1 MPKKQSYEESGQK
14 VKEKENLAFEHNQ
27 TDKKHLE
34 SELLYSKIL
43 ESISD
48 GIMVLD
54 HNFHF
59 THWNKAMEKIS
70 NIPCKKVVGS
80 GKSVWE
86 IFPDLAKDG
95 MDEIMWKAMQGEVAK
110 QKDVPLHFSDKKSG
124 FISEMFFP
132 LRNTKSEIRGIV
144 GVVRD
149 ITDNKRAEDAIRLNE
164 SRIKILLKLNQM
176 ADASLQEIKD
186 FSLEATVKLT
196 RSKIGYLAFMND
208 DETILTMHSWSRNTI
223 RQCNISDKPL
233 TYPMETMGLWGEAVR
248 QRKAIIT
255 NNYSSPNPF
264 KKGLPK
270 GHIKIIRHMNVPIF
284 EDNRIVIVAGL
295 GNKPNDYD
303 ATDVRQLTLLMQDM
317 WSLIQRKQ
325 AEKEKKKIEAQ
336 LLQAQKIETIG
347 TLVGGIAHNFNN
359 LLMGIQGYTSL
370 MLFETD
376 PANPNYARLKN
387 IEKMVKSRLKLTQ
400 QLLGYA
406 RKGQDKVKPLD
417 LNLLVEQTSETF
429 ARTRKE
435 FTIHLELAEDLYTI
449 EADQGQIEQV
459 LLNLYV
465 NAADAMPEGGDLI
478 LKTINSSYKNIKGKH
493 YDPKSVN
500 YVMLS
505 VADKGMGMDKS
516 TMKRIF
522 EPFFTTKNI
531 GQGTGIGLASVYGI
545 IKAHNGYIDVDSKKG
560 EGTTFKVYLPASEI
574 KIQKVVET
582 SEELIKG
589 TGTVL
594 MVDDEEVIL
603 EVGRE
608 LLEAI
613 GYKVLTAI
621 DGKEA
626 IGIYKKNM
634 AKIDIVLLDMIMP
647 TMGGGQVFDI
657 IKKIDPDAKVLLISG
672 YSLDN
677 QVEEILNR
685 GCDGFIQKPFD
696 LNELSG
702 KIRKIL

>member
-1 MPKKQSYEESGQK
+1 MLKKPSYEELEQK
-14 VKEKENLAFEHNQ
+14 IKELEKIAFEYKQ
-27 TDKKHLE
+27 IEEKHIDNE
-34 SELLYSKIL
+34 ELCSNIL

-54 HNFHF
+54 SNFRF
-59 THWNKAMEKIS
+59 THWNRTMEKIS
-70 NIPCKKVVGS
+70 QISREKVVGS
-80 GKSVWE
+80 GKTAWE

-95 MDEIMWKAMQGEVAK
+95 MDEIMWKAMQGEVTK
-110 QKDVPLHFSDKKSG
+110 RKDTPLRFTKEKNG

-132 LRNTKSEIRGIV
+132 LRNIKSEIRGIV

-149 ITDNKRAEDAIRLNE
+149 ITESKWAEEAIRLNE

-186 FSLEATVKLT
+186 FSLEAAVKLT
-196 RSKIGYLAFMND
+196 KSKIGYIAFMND
-208 DETILTMHSWSRNTI
+208 DETILTMHSWSKNTVK
-223 RQCNISDKPL
+223 QCDISDKPL

-270 GHIKIIRHMNVPIF
+270 GHIKIIRHMNVPVF
-284 EDNRIVIVAGL
+284 EDNRIVIVAGI
-295 GNKPNDYD
+295 GNKQNDYD
-303 ATDVRQLTLLMQDM
+303 ESDVRQLTLLMQDM

-325 AEKEKKKIEAQ
+325 AEKEKKKIEVQ

-359 LLMGIQGYTSL
+359 LLMGVQGYTSL

-376 PANPNYARLKN
+376 PTNPNYARLKN
-387 IEKMVKSRLKLTQ
+387 IEKMVKSRLILTQ

-406 RKGQDKVKPLD
+406 RKGQDKIKPLD
-417 LNLLVEQTSETF
+417 LNLLVEETSETF
-429 ARTRKE
+429 GKTRKE
-435 FTIHLELAEDLYTI
+435 FTIHRELADDLYTI

-465 NAADAMPEGGDLI
+465 NAADAMPEGGDLT
-478 LKTINSSYKNIKGKH
+478 LKTINSSHKNIKGKH
-493 YDPKSVN
+493 YDSKPDN

-505 VADKGMGMDKS
+505 VTDTGTGMDKF

-522 EPFFTTKNI
+522 EPFFTTKN
-531 GQGTGIGLASVYGI
+531 QRTGIGLASVYGI

-560 EGTTFKVYLPASEI
+560 HGTTFKVYLPASEI
-574 KIQKVVET
+574 KIQKVVKI

-608 LLEAI
+608 MLEAI

-626 IGIYKKNM
+626 IEIYKKNM
-634 AKIDIVLLDMIMP
+634 DKIDIVLLDMIMP
-647 TMGGGQVFDI
+647 TMGGGKVFDI
-657 IKKIDPDAKVLLISG
+657 IKKINPNAKVLLISG

-677 QVEEILNR
+677 QVAEILNR

-702 KIRKIL
+702 KIRKIIQ